1 MTGREKGIVKRFDN
15 EKGYG
20 FIEFAQGE
28 DAFFHS
34 NAIRAAGVSTLSP
47 GQPVEFAVEVGPKGP
62 IARDIVLEP
71 IPTREIKTGMVKCL
85 DDDRDYGFIECT
97 EGKDVFFHRSEIRT
111 KTEGKSTLFPGQ
123 QVKFEEVQFRDRK
136 HPTAV
141 NVKVIEN
148 ERGTIMCFDDE
159 KKSGY
164 FKRENDET
172 IPFDYGDV
180 WSEDLP
186 FFVGQ
191 QVECKVS
198 QDEQGRMVAVDIT
211 LLDTPASNI
220 QDEQDPTAVDAIG
233 KDYSSKE
240 DMTMNGKEIHS
251 AVSLRDTRW
260 ADGLREL
267 RQLPFDDPIWKEIRL
282 IVKQKDQEQEGTG
295 RLQQALAQL
304 RDNHGAIIVDY
315 FQSSTLPEWEAI
327 CFPRDRIDELTETAK
342 ELLAQLKQ
350 RQVLVQEV
358 PKNYL
363 EGIESRGSLNEVDIE
378 INKLVKELDQ
388 SFAKVSPELP

>member
-1 MTGREKGIVKRFDN
+1 MTGREKGIVKWFDN
-15 EKGYG
+15 EKDYG
-20 FIEFAQGE
+20 FIGFAQGE
-28 DAFFHS
+28 DAFFRS
-34 NAIRAAGVSTLSP
+34 DAIRAAGVSTLST

-62 IARDIVLEP
+62 IAKDIVLLP
-71 IPTREIKTGMVKCL
+71 IPPREIKTGMVKCL
-85 DDDRDYGFIECT
+85 DDDRGYGFIVCAQ
-97 EGKDVFFHRSEIRT
+97 GKDVFVHYSEIRT
-111 KTEGKSTLFPGQ
+111 KTEGKSILFPGQ
-123 QVKFEEVQFRDRK
+123 QVEFEEVQFRDQK
-136 HPTAV
+136 YPTAV

-148 ERGTIMCFDDE
+148 ERGTIMCFDEE

-172 IPFDYGDV
+172 IPFDYGEV
-180 WSEDLP
+180 WNEDLS

-198 QDEQGRMVAVDIT
+198 QDDQGRKVAVDIT

-220 QDEQDPTAVDAIG
+220 QE
-233 KDYSSKE
+233 E

-251 AVSLRDTRW
+251 AVNLRDTRW
-260 ADGLREL
+260 TDGLGEL
-267 RQLPFDDPIWKEIRL
+267 RQLPFDDPVWEEIRL
-282 IVKQKDQEQEGTG
+282 VLKQKDQEQEGIR
-295 RLQQALAQL
+295 RLQQVLAQL
-304 RDNHGAIIVDY
+304 RDNHGAILVDY

-327 CFPRDRIDELTETAK
+327 CSPRDRIDELTETAK
-342 ELLAQLKQ
+342 KLLAQLKQ
-350 RQVLVQEV
+350 RQVLDQEV

-388 SFAKVSPELP
+388 NFAKVSPELP